1 MEYLYFCIERPF
13 TRDARLTPYVDAT
26 GYSFPSG
33 HTMLA
38 TGFYGGV
45 ALRHLRHPSSA
56 RSISFLPQC
65 SGLASN
71 QRIHILA
78 DAHLFYYILSEMA
91 LYHQTRFKEVQRKGQ
106 LVRVAV

>member
-13 TRDARLTPYVDAT
+13 TRDARLTPYADVT

-45 ALRHLRHPSSA
+45 ALRH
-56 RSISFLPQC
+56 
-65 SGLASN
+65 
-71 QRIHILA
+71 
-78 DAHLFYYILSEMA
+78 
-91 LYHQTRFKEVQRKGQ
+91 
-106 LVRVAV
+106 